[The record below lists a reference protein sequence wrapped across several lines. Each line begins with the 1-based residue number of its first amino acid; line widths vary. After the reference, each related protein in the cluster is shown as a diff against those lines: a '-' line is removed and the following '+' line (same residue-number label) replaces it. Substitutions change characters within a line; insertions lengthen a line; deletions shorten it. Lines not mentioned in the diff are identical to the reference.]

1 MSKLNSELAKSLY
14 GVVTSI
20 AATSIFTVG
29 PVSLELVD
37 PIVTAIHKLEG
48 DQPLL
53 GQVLPMI
60 KSMEKHAAAFS
71 EKYPE
76 WSTGSRQKHG
86 KQPESTSVADI
97 FGKRLRQ
104 FVYKPCH
111 AAAFALDP
119 LLFALED
126 GKWKLPYN
134 SLSES
139 ERSDV
144 DEFVKRIGGEDAEN
158 ELFDLVVMN
167 LPCSQLLDK
176 LYASCAAQEVQE
188 DGRVAIAAVDK
199 RQNVFK
205 FFEWPSARP

>member
-1 MSKLNSELAKSLY
+1 
-14 GVVTSI
+14 
-20 AATSIFTVG
+20 
-29 PVSLELVD
+29 
-37 PIVTAIHKLEG
+37 
-48 DQPLL
+48 
-53 GQVLPMI
+53 MI

-97 FGKRLRQ
+97 VDKRLRQ
-104 FVYKPCH
+104 FVYNPCH
-111 AAAFALDP
+111 AAAFVLDP
-119 LLFALED
+119 LFFALAH

-134 SLSES
+134 FLSES

-144 DEFVKRIGGEDAEN
+144 DECVKRIGGEDAEN

-167 LPCSQLLDK
+167 LPCSQLLNK

-188 DGRVAIAAVDK
+188 DGKVVIAAVDK
-199 RQNVFK
+199 RQNVWSNFLSGQVPALSK
-205 FFEWPSARP
+205 VALWLMSMHASACSSERNWSRWGLLFAKNHAENSTTARDELLF